1 MWQAEVAMWM
11 WREWTEAS
19 ERVSP
24 EKMWTVACNPVGQ
37 EKQFVWAMGKLSHP
51 ISSSCL
57 GKKQSPAFLLLN
69 KMS

>member
-1 MWQAEVAMWM
+1 M
-11 WREWTEAS
+11 AS
-19 ERVSP
+19 RGGDVDVEGVDGGEPVDSESRRDVDA
-24 EKMWTVACNPVGQ
+24 ACNPVGQ